1 MDGVTVR
8 IKVTGQSGQ
17 WFLQGGVPFL
27 DLDKVPGRL
36 QTLGIE
42 GVDLEG
48 AEVTGCMVLT
58 GTAGRPPSQSAEGYY
73 LVTVTPKDQLPTA
86 AATSSRN

>member
-8 IKVTGQSGQ
+8 IKVTGRSGQ

-36 QTLGIE
+36 ETLGIE
-42 GVDLEG
+42 GLDLDG
-48 AEVTGCMVLT
+48 AEVTGRMVLT
-58 GTAGRPPSQSAEGYY
+58 DTAGTPPNQPAEGYY
-73 LVTVTPKDQLPTA
+73 LVTVTPKDQLPA
-86 AATSSRN
+86 AAETSSP